1 MATIAK
7 HLIMGWL
14 MVFSAPIVCLA
25 AEPTA
30 AEKEFAEK
38 IKPIFSKHCF
48 ECHAADSEE
57 LKGKLKLDT
66 LADVMR
72 GGAQGV
78 AVRAGDPAGSLLLRA
93 IKYEEAD
100 YQMPPRGKISSKE
113 IDVVEAWIRA
123 LTK

>member
-1 MATIAK
+1 MIVGKLYSAV
-7 HLIMGWL
+7 LICMLFVPALVNG
-14 MVFSAPIVCLA
+14 

-38 IKPIFSKHCF
+38 IKPIFSKHCA

-66 LADVMR
+66 LADVLR

-78 AVRAGDPAGSLLLRA
+78 AIRPGDPAGSLLLRA

-113 IDVVEAWIRA
+113 IEVVEAWIRA
-123 LTK
+123 MKS